1 MRRNEAIKINE
12 KTELFVELNVIK
24 DFYRSFLVCSQFCGN
39 CVHVCIFAL
48 TRLIR
53 ESSSELNRSNSRKNK
68 RTKETVNIYTDEVA
82 E

>member
-24 DFYRSFLVCSQFCGN
+24 DFYRSFLVNGGN